1 MKTKILKAAVALT
14 FGCVSTWANPHQTFA
29 SELINSVTTTTRKVS
44 SIEDES
50 NQKKANTMKQEYL
63 VSKITR
69 PSLEDDC
76 TIDDIFSV
84 KLILFDNEK
93 GALRLYDGDANLLGS
108 EQVVL
113 TDDERTGKEVKNRLS
128 GKTKDSKISDPID
141 LEKKKVSTLNQQAD
155 KKIVLPTEI
164 ERKRISNLDP
174 NLLNSSVNQPFE
186 DSERHAIDP
195 IITFQTDDHS
205 GTDKVS
211 ICIAR
216 NSKFIALQQ
225 SKANKTCESMILNI
239 TCPDIDVFT
248 TVILKAR
255 CVSNRSASDRNSLV
269 D

>member
-1 MKTKILKAAVALT
+1 MKTKILKAAAALT
-14 FGCVSTWANPHQTFA
+14 LGCVSTWANPHQSFTT
-29 SELINSVTTTTRKVS
+29 EVLNSVATATQKMPG
-44 SIEDES
+44 IEDES

-63 VSKITR
+63 VSKITA

-76 TIDDIFSV
+76 PIDDIFNV
-84 KLILFDNEK
+84 KLFLFDNEK
-93 GALRLYDGDANLLGS
+93 GELRLYDGDDNLLGS
-108 EQVVL
+108 ELVIL

-141 LEKKKVSTLNQQAD
+141 LEKKKVSNLNQQAD

-164 ERKRISNLDP
+164 DRKRISNLDP
-174 NLLNSSVNQPFE
+174 SLLNSRVTHPFE

-205 GTDKVS
+205 GTDRVS

-216 NSKFIALQQ
+216 YSKFIALQQ
-225 SKANKTCESMILNI
+225 SKVNKTCESMILNI

-255 CVSNRSASDRNSLV
+255 CVAKRAANDINSV
-269 D
+269 TD